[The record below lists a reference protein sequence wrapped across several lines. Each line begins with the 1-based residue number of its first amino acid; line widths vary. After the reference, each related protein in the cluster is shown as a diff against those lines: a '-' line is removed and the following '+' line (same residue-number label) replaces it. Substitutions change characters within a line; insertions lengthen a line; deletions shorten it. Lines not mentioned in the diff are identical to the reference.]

1 VGILF
6 SNKLLFTAASA
17 EHSSAALLGPL
28 AGLASKASDRGD

>member
-6 SNKLLFTAASA
+6 SNKLLLAAALA
-17 EHSSAALLGPL
+17 EHSSAALLAPL